1 MRTLLSVCWTL
12 VLAACSRSERA
23 APVARPLDDRAV
35 SAAASSAE
43 RPSNTSGAGSP
54 TSGGSFLG
62 REIAP
67 PMSWLAAEW
76 LDRPERE
83 EEEQPEHMLD
93 ILRIREGETVADVG
107 AGSGFH
113 AERLSRRVGPSG
125 EVLATDLQPEM
136 LARID
141 KRVAAKGLTNVR
153 TIRAT
158 EDEAR
163 LPERGVDLV
172 LMVDVYHELGK
183 PLETLAQVRA
193 ALRPGG
199 RLALVEF
206 RAEDP
211 KVPIKS
217 EHKMSLPQIEKELA
231 EGGFRIDRVDESL
244 PWQRVVIAVPR

>member
-1 MRTLLSVCWTL
+1 MVGRRVRLSILLAAVA
-12 VLAACSRSERA
+12 LAACGRRERA
-23 APVARPLDDRAV
+23 APIALAVGAPDASAR
-35 SAAASSAE
+35 SADPIGPAEGAPSSY
-43 RPSNTSGAGSP
+43 
-54 TSGGSFLG
+54 LG

-107 AGSGFH
+107 AGSGFYT
-113 AERLSRRVGPSG
+113 ERLSRRVGPTG
-125 EVLATDLQPEM
+125 KVIGTDLQPEM
-136 LARID
+136 LARIH
-141 KRVAAKGLTNVR
+141 KRVAAKGLTNVE
-153 TIRAT
+153 TILAT
-158 EDEAR
+158 EDDAR
-163 LPERGVDLV
+163 LPEGAIDLV

-183 PLETLAQVRA
+183 PLVTLAQVLRS
-193 ALRPGG
+193 LRPNG

-217 EHKMSLPQIEKELA
+217 EHKMSLPQIEKELGA
-231 EGGFRIDRVDESL
+231 GGFRVDRVDESL